1 MKENLRTF
9 PGQRSN
15 GEDTLFTLHVHI
27 HTYNTRHVHVHVHI
41 YQDVII
47 YFFTGIVGELI
58 MNITV
63 EPMYYIQDAL
73 TLRVLAKR

>member
-1 MKENLRTF
+1 MVNTHIRKNTYMHTYLRHV
-9 PGQRSN
+9 
-15 GEDTLFTLHVHI
+15 LHVHT
-27 HTYNTRHVHVHVHI
+27 HTY

-47 YFFTGIVGELI
+47 YFFTGIVEELI